1 MLINLLKH
9 SVYKKKSMCTLSSCL
24 FLVHSH
30 KFNIL
35 TKQVW
40 EKTEQI
46 ISVYTFTAHEH
57 GGNSHN
63 PPNIIQI

>member
-1 MLINLLKH
+1 
-9 SVYKKKSMCTLSSCL
+9 MCTLSSYL